1 MQILSEIV
9 NKNVNIPEA
18 NPAIVT
24 DHETLSYSQLE
35 NRTLSAAAYFRS
47 IGIRRNTKVA
57 LLSSNCADYVINI
70 LAAWFLNS
78 IVIPLNV
85 RLSDNELSEIIK
97 FSDAE
102 FLLINKTESRNI
114 PTSISQV
121 DFHFAPHSKFTKSN
135 QHKID
140 TENIALIMFT
150 SGATGKPKGVMH
162 SIRNL
167 LNSADNSQS
176 ILSQN
181 SKDKWLASLPFY
193 HIGGLS
199 IIIRSLRFGS
209 VLIIPESLNNNDL
222 KISFEKFNPS
232 LASLVAAQLKRLLD
246 SDWSPGKEL
255 RHLLLG
261 GGFSDR
267 QLTQKALSNN
277 FPVTNVFGSTET
289 SAFITANSME
299 GMKLKPSSA
308 GHTLGD
314 NKISIVD
321 DKFKN
326 LPVGSSGEIMV
337 EGNTLFHGYYK
348 EEETTRLKLRN
359 GKFFTGDIGFIDED
373 GYLFIEARRNDLI
386 VTGGENVNPLEV
398 ENLLNEIPEIIES
411 CVFALPDEE
420 WGQIVAAAI
429 VLNEKISTQEMVE
442 FMKGKIAGY
451 KIPKRFFTVEK
462 IPKSPLGK
470 IMREKLKKGISSL
483 S

>member
-1 MQILSEIV
+1 
-9 NKNVNIPEA
+9 
-18 NPAIVT
+18 
-24 DHETLSYSQLE
+24 
-35 NRTLSAAAYFRS
+35 
-47 IGIRRNTKVA
+47 
-57 LLSSNCADYVINI
+57 
-70 LAAWFLNS
+70 
-78 IVIPLNV
+78 
-85 RLSDNELSEIIK
+85 
-97 FSDAE
+97 
-102 FLLINKTESRNI
+102 
-114 PTSISQV
+114 
-121 DFHFAPHSKFTKSN
+121 
-135 QHKID
+135 
-140 TENIALIMFT
+140 MFT

-162 SIRNL
+162 SISNL

-176 ILSQN
+176 LLSQN

-232 LASLVAAQLKRLLD
+232 FASLVAAQLKRLLD

-267 QLTQKALSNN
+267 QLIQKALSNN
-277 FPVTNVFGSTET
+277 YPISNVYGSTET

-337 EGNTLFHGYYK
+337 EGNTLF
-348 EEETTRLKLRN
+348 LW
-359 GKFFTGDIGFIDED
+359 
-373 GYLFIEARRNDLI
+373 
-386 VTGGENVNPLEV
+386 
-398 ENLLNEIPEIIES
+398 LL
-411 CVFALPDEE
+411 
-420 WGQIVAAAI
+420 
-429 VLNEKISTQEMVE
+429 
-442 FMKGKIAGY
+442 
-451 KIPKRFFTVEK
+451 
-462 IPKSPLGK
+462 
-470 IMREKLKKGISSL
+470 
-483 S
+483 